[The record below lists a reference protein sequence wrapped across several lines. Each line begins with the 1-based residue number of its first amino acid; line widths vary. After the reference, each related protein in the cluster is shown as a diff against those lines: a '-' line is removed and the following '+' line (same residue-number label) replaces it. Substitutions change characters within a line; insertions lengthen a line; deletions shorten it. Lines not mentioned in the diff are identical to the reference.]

1 MSQKRPAVGGKSC
14 WQAFVGTHGQNEK
27 TYNVR
32 ADYRFNHNI
41 NTQLLSLPLFFLGIP
56 CPFCG
61 MTRAFLCVLKGD
73 LIEAFYF
80 HPLWPLVIV
89 AGIIFILVKIKVLKL
104 SGKAV
109 NILAFIAAFLFLLC
123 FILRHVYHSPIVQ
136 IDLSKGILF

>member
-1 MSQKRPAVGGKSC
+1 MLEPVDKMKK
-14 WQAFVGTHGQNEK
+14 HI
-27 TYNVR
+27 TYALITVFIIILILSF
-32 ADYRFNHNI
+32 YRCPFSF
-41 NTQLLSLPLFFLGIP
+41 LLGIP

-73 LIEAFYF
+73 FIEAFYF

>member
-1 MSQKRPAVGGKSC
+1 
-14 WQAFVGTHGQNEK
+14 
-27 TYNVR
+27 
-32 ADYRFNHNI
+32 
-41 NTQLLSLPLFFLGIP
+41 
-56 CPFCG
+56 

>member
-1 MSQKRPAVGGKSC
+1 MLEPVDKMKKPI
-14 WQAFVGTHGQNEK
+14 
-27 TYNVR
+27 TY
-32 ADYRFNHNI
+32 ALIALAIIILILSFYRC
-41 NTQLLSLPLFFLGIP
+41 PLYFFLGIP

-61 MTRAFLCVLKGD
+61 MTRAFLCVLNG
-73 LIEAFYF
+73 EFMESFYF

-89 AGIIFILVKIKVLKL
+89 AGIIFILVKIKILKL

>member
-1 MSQKRPAVGGKSC
+1 MLEPVDKMKK
-14 WQAFVGTHGQNEK
+14 HI
-27 TYNVR
+27 TYALITVFIIILILSF
-32 ADYRFNHNI
+32 YRCPFYF
-41 NTQLLSLPLFFLGIP
+41 LLGIP

-73 LIEAFYF
+73 FIEAFYF

>member
-1 MSQKRPAVGGKSC
+1 MKK
-14 WQAFVGTHGQNEK
+14 HI
-27 TYNVR
+27 TYALITVFIIILILSF
-32 ADYRFNHNI
+32 YRCPFYF
-41 NTQLLSLPLFFLGIP
+41 LLGIP

-80 HPLWPLVIV
+80 HPLWPLVIA

>member
-1 MSQKRPAVGGKSC
+1 MKK
-14 WQAFVGTHGQNEK
+14 HI
-27 TYNVR
+27 TYALITVLIIILILSF
-32 ADYRFNHNI
+32 YRCPFYF
-41 NTQLLSLPLFFLGIP
+41 LLGIP

>member
-1 MSQKRPAVGGKSC
+1 MEPMDKMKK
-14 WQAFVGTHGQNEK
+14 HI
-27 TYNVR
+27 TYALITVLIIILILSF
-32 ADYRFNHNI
+32 YRCPF
-41 NTQLLSLPLFFLGIP
+41 SFFLGIP

-89 AGIIFILVKIKVLKL
+89 AGIIVILVKIKVLKL

>member
-1 MSQKRPAVGGKSC
+1 MLEPVDKMKK
-14 WQAFVGTHGQNEK
+14 NI
-27 TYNVR
+27 TYALITVFIIILILSF
-32 ADYRFNHNI
+32 YRCPFY
-41 NTQLLSLPLFFLGIP
+41 FFLGIP